1 MKTRIAAWTVSLS
14 IVALSS
20 VANSEPAYPR
30 YGCRPG
36 QDHYPFCDVSLPIEQ
51 RVEDLIGRLT
61 LDEKPLLLVARL
73 SPLGNV
79 SRLGVPQYDWGG
91 NCVHGVQSRCGTGSN
106 GETRCPTSFPNPN
119 ALGATFNES
128 VWHGMGRVIGRE
140 LRSLWK
146 QGVGEEHP
154 PTELPPIG
162 LDCWSPNINI
172 VRDPRWGRNLETA
185 SEDPF
190 LLGLFGVAVTQ
201 GLQVG
206 EDSRYLQAIVTL
218 KHFIANSLEG
228 SWPGPGG
235 PASYPGTG
243 LCPGGTCTRFTIDP
257 NISAYDL
264 ASSYMPAFKTSVV
277 QGGALGVMCSYNS
290 VNGVPSCANKW
301 LLEEKLRKEWGFEGY
316 VTGDSGAVEDIW
328 RTHFY
333 AATEE
338 DSVTFAVRSG
348 TDVQSA
354 LWKAGQQPW
363 NTSDASYIR
372 HIPTAVRSSHLS
384 EEAVDTALRH
394 TLTLRFRL
402 GLFDPPE
409 GQVYEQ
415 FSPDEVRSDKHVA
428 AAMDAA
434 EQSLVLLKNDVLD
447 GVPVLPIRSGKVA
460 VIGPHAMS
468 RYPLLG
474 NYLGQICPQLNA
486 RGTEQYGCVESIL
499 EAIGNLSSGAV
510 YAPGL
515 ESITS
520 SDSTLF
526 DEALRT
532 AQCADHV
539 VLALGLDTI
548 SIEAEGLDRHNITL
562 PEGQLE
568 LFRVVLGAG
577 KPVTVV
583 LLNGGIVAS
592 EELKQHAS
600 AIVEAWYPGFYGAR
614 AIAKA
619 LLGLTNRWGKLP
631 VTIYDESFTDH
642 FDMLDFDMTKGPG
655 RTYRYFTGKP
665 LWPFGFGLSFT
676 TFALKLVSDKAI
688 TVSQS
693 SGKASLLLEIQNS
706 GSMAG
711 DDVVMAFFRPLPG
724 TLPAG
729 CRAALLQK
737 QLFGFRRVSLPV
749 AGSASVEFALTA
761 ATLQVH
767 ADNGD
772 RVSYAGRY
780 EVILTNGLQSLSVD
794 VEVESVG
801 SPQPVTYER
810 WVPQPNDQPPGF
822 DRQLLSTLRIVQL
835 VTLRVIFD
843 LSVDWS
849 VLGRGSYGQA
859 VLVKE
864 RHGGK
869 KCVVKEIDL
878 SRMPAAAQR
887 EAQNEVGVLKSLQH
901 PNIVAYFDAFV
912 EATKLYI
919 VMEYADGGDLSAS
932 VKKRKADA
940 KHFSEIEALTTFA
953 QCCLAL
959 QHVHRKHILHRD
971 LKCQNIFL
979 TLSGVVKLG
988 DFGIAKVLD
997 HTAAE
1002 AITMIGTP
1010 IYLAPEVC
1018 HSKPYGVKA
1027 DVWSLG
1033 VVLYEL
1039 LALEPPFAGSNIA
1052 SLINN
1057 IVTGTPKP
1065 VSTALYGEG
1074 LRELLSQMLNKQPQG
1089 RPTVEQVLG
1098 RAFVRSVAEG
1108 LPGYVASPLSGF
1120 SGDDVTVLP

>member
-772 RVSYAGRY
+772 SVSYAGRY

-810 WVPQPNDQPPGF
+810 WVPQPNDQPPG
-822 DRQLLSTLRIVQL
+822 REPTQIEIV
-835 VTLRVIFD
+835 V
-843 LSVDWS
+843 
-849 VLGRGSYGQA
+849 
-859 VLVKE
+859 
-864 RHGGK
+864 
-869 KCVVKEIDL
+869 
-878 SRMPAAAQR
+878 
-887 EAQNEVGVLKSLQH
+887 
-901 PNIVAYFDAFV
+901 
-912 EATKLYI
+912 
-919 VMEYADGGDLSAS
+919 
-932 VKKRKADA
+932 
-940 KHFSEIEALTTFA
+940 
-953 QCCLAL
+953 
-959 QHVHRKHILHRD
+959 
-971 LKCQNIFL
+971 
-979 TLSGVVKLG
+979 
-988 DFGIAKVLD
+988 
-997 HTAAE
+997 
-1002 AITMIGTP
+1002 
-1010 IYLAPEVC
+1010 
-1018 HSKPYGVKA
+1018 
-1027 DVWSLG
+1027 
-1033 VVLYEL
+1033 
-1039 LALEPPFAGSNIA
+1039 
-1052 SLINN
+1052 
-1057 IVTGTPKP
+1057 
-1065 VSTALYGEG
+1065 
-1074 LRELLSQMLNKQPQG
+1074 
-1089 RPTVEQVLG
+1089 
-1098 RAFVRSVAEG
+1098 
-1108 LPGYVASPLSGF
+1108 
-1120 SGDDVTVLP
+1120 